1 MITANQW
8 PVSRAGKQDALKL
21 RMEHSTRALT
31 GVTVARA
38 QAQARAS
45 DAARDAAARAAG
57 GVKS

>member
-8 PVSRAGKQDALKL
+8 PVSHAGKQDALKL

-38 QAQARAS
+38 QAQARAIE
-45 DAARDAAARAAG
+45 ATRAAG
-57 GVKS
+57 EQA

>member
-38 QAQARAS
+38 QAQARAG
-45 DAARDAAARAAG
+45 DVGAARAAG